1 MTFFG
6 ADTEQLREMS
16 SRTTHAAARIDELLG
31 ELSTLVAS
39 VDWVGPDADAYRD
52 RWASEAWAPGTRASI
67 KLEERGTQLD
77 EEADEQDRASDDEG
91 GGGLL
96 ESLRAPRN
104 QESDGFFGDLLGGPE
119 SGRWATMAWNA
130 TGMGVDALSFLPMI
144 GWPATVA
151 GLAMDI
157 PSTIM
162 GLYDASQSFQ
172 DGDLYGT
179 VDGLVTASINAAD
192 TAAGVLSIFP
202 PTAFVGEGLGMATSG
217 VDALWSEWTILA
229 QVDGANGGAS
239 EGSPTR
245 FLLEGLGV
253 ENDVLDTADSIYGTQ
268 TELIREQFPAIDHR
282 IDQGQQFVESVIP
295 HDAQERNEEG
305 GEIMTRLFTNPEP
318 WMIQDSLTA
327 G

>member
-104 QESDGFFGDLLGGPE
+104 QESDGFFGDLFGGPA
-119 SGRWATMAWNA
+119 SGTVATVGWN
-130 TGMGVDALSFLPMI
+130 TLGYGIDLMGIVPVFGL
-144 GWPATVA
+144 PATVA
-151 GLAMDI
+151 GLATDI

-179 VDGLVTASINAAD
+179 VDGMVTASINAAD
-192 TAAGVLSIFP
+192 TAAGVLSVFP
-202 PTAFVGEGLGMATSG
+202 PTAIAGEVMGMGTSAA
-217 VDALWSEWTILA
+217 DALWSGATVMA
-229 QVDGANGGAS
+229 QADGANGGSS
-239 EGSPTR
+239 EGSATRYLLESAGVDSNVLDKVDSVYGDHTER
-245 FLLEGLGV
+245 FLERFPAVDRGLDGAQMMV
-253 ENDVLDTADSIYGTQ
+253 ESYVPRDLQPGIERGS
-268 TELIREQFPAIDHR
+268 ERLIREFQ
-282 IDQGQQFVESVIP
+282 
-295 HDAQERNEEG
+295 N
-305 GEIMTRLFTNPEP
+305 LEP
-318 WMIQDSLTA
+318 WMIQDAVPTR
-327 G
+327 